1 MKPKTLVTLV
11 FAVGCGLVTMFL
23 LKQANSGKDTESEPT
38 VPVLMAEMDI
48 EVGKRIQPEWVRF
61 RDVPQSMVPE
71 GAITDPEQYKD
82 RALTE
87 AAVAGQMLKMTSFG
101 EPGDFGTSIKIPEG
115 KRVVA
120 IPVSEADSFSG
131 MLQPGDRVDVDVTY
145 KLEQV
150 DMQGRRYDI
159 TKNKVLLEYVQVF
172 NVDNR
177 SLADNLEGADAS
189 RVKTVGLIVTPEQK
203 GWLKLAQ
210 EKGKLSIAWRK
221 ESDDS
226 AGETETLE
234 EGLLEELVGAVGR
247 NPAVASNTATDGGD
261 VPAYDLPAETPE
273 AEDPADSAEVSFAE
287 ILNQTR
293 SAAMPAAPPEP
304 VAANWT
310 IEIIRN
316 GSTETVEVPMP
327 AEEVEPEVTG
337 EEMQDPT
344 ETAGRMLRS
353 FFGL

>member
-71 GAITDPEQYKD
+71 GAITDPDQYKD

-87 AAVAGQMLKMTSFG
+87 AAVAGQMLKITSFG

-115 KRVVA
+115 MRIVA

-145 KLEQV
+145 KLEQI
-150 DMQGRRYDI
+150 DTQGRRFDI

-177 SLADNLEGADAS
+177 SLADNLEAEDAS

-221 ESDDS
+221 ESDDV
-226 AGETETLE
+226 EVKTEALE
-234 EGLLEELVGAVGR
+234 EWFLEELNGAVKGGA
-247 NPAVASNTATDGGD
+247 AVAANTDGGD
-261 VPAYDLPAETPE
+261 VPAYDLPAED
-273 AEDPADSAEVSFAE
+273 AESEEPADSEPVDFAA
-287 ILNQTR
+287 ILNQTQ
-293 SAAMPAAPPEP
+293 AAALPAAPPEP

-316 GSTETVEVPMP
+316 GNTETVEVPMP
-327 AEEVEPEVTG
+327 VEEVQPEVTG